1 MTGLSKKELIKG
13 WKLKGINGLQVPEI
27 TTFSGKPL
35 LLLFFNLGC
44 PGCKG
49 RALPFANS
57 MVVEHGDKINVCGIH
72 TNFEGLDFTDDELIR
87 AKDTYYI
94 RFLYFRDFNFNTT
107 FINYEAGGTPHWIL
121 TDSTLKPVYS
131 IFGSDP
137 NNALLRL
144 ELKIKELLQ

>member
-1 MTGLSKKELIKG
+1 MKRLTKEELING
-13 WKLKGINGLQVPEI
+13 WRLKGINGMQVPEI
-27 TTFSGKPL
+27 AGFSGKPL

-57 MVVEHGDKINVCGIH
+57 MVVEYGKKINVVGIH
-72 TNFEGLDFTDDELIR
+72 TNFEGLDYSDEELIK
-87 AKDTYYI
+87 AKETYYI
-94 RFLYFRDFNFNTT
+94 RFPYFRDYNFNTT
-107 FINYEAGGTPHWIL
+107 FINYEAGGTPHWVLSDNDL
-121 TDSTLKPVYS
+121 TPVYS